1 MSRILVIVVTYNGM
15 RWIEKCLS
23 SMSGTDVFVFDNAS
37 TDGTPDYI
45 EEHFPQVHLV
55 RSDKN
60 LDFAGGNNAG
70 FRYALERDYEAVYL
84 LNQDAW
90 LLPGCLDTLM
100 SLIDSYP
107 QYGILSPMQMYAD
120 LQNCNRGF
128 LGDVLPTASDSTI
141 CEDILDAPYVPASHW
156 ILSRRC
162 LETTGLFASLFPHF
176 GNDDNY
182 CHRALYHGFRIG
194 IAKNVRVVHD
204 HLPAKKPLEY
214 LVYRNYFM
222 SAIVRLC
229 NINRPYWAEVLRLLP
244 FALVKTVKYKS
255 LLPLKKFPGI
265 CRTLPQVRKTR
276 ELTRQAGVREV

>member
-15 RWIEKCLS
+15 RWIERCLS
-23 SMSGTDVFVFDNAS
+23 SVSGSDVFVFDNAS

-70 FRYALERDYEAVYL
+70 FRYALEREYEAVYL

-90 LLPGCLDTLM
+90 LLPGGLDTMM
-100 SLIDSYP
+100 SLLDAHP
-107 QYGILSPMQMYAD
+107 EYGILSPMQMDAD
-120 LQNCNRGF
+120 LQNCNLGF
-128 LGDVLPTASDSTI
+128 KRDILPTAKESDL
-141 CEDILDAPYVPASHW
+141 CNAILDVPYVFAAHW
-156 ILSRRC
+156 IISRKC
-162 LETTGLFASLFPHF
+162 LETIGLFASLFPHY
-176 GNDDNY
+176 GNDDNF

-194 IAKNVRVVHD
+194 LAKDVQAVHD
-204 HLPAKKPLEY
+204 HKPGQKKQEQIIY
-214 LVYRNYFM
+214 QNYVM

-229 NINRPYWAEVLRLLP
+229 DIRRPYWTEVLRLIP

-255 LLPLKKFPGI
+255 LRPLERFPEI
-265 CRTLPQVRKTR
+265 CRALPQTRRTRK
-276 ELTRQAGVREV
+276 LTRIAGVKEV